1 MKFTVQEKTE
11 TYVHTRL
18 ICQFSELV
26 FGLLMSIE
34 RPFNIEDYPL
44 VCIFAPV
51 LLASQQSERV
61 QLLKTVTDAIIKWK
75 LCFLDICS
83 TQISSSFSLTEKCS
97 DLRGTFY
104 DGSVVG
110 LPRGQTVALPLI

>member
-1 MKFTVQEKTE
+1 MALRDQ
-11 TYVHTRL
+11 
-18 ICQFSELV
+18 
-26 FGLLMSIE
+26 SITLK
-34 RPFNIEDYPL
+34 IEDYPL
-44 VCIFAPV
+44 FCIFV

-61 QLLKTVTDAIIKWK
+61 QLLKTVTDAIIKRK
-75 LCFLDICS
+75 LSFWDISS